1 MTEDERLVLEAT
13 QVALARSLTTMLRST
28 FALGRRDRTVI
39 AIAGESGSGK
49 SSTATSIARVLTA
62 EGHRTVVL
70 HQDDYF
76 LRAPRANHAHRCADL
91 SSVGHHEVDLAL
103 LASHVAAFRAGF
115 DNVPAP
121 RADAA
126 SDSFVTWRPDFVNAA
141 VLVVEGTYV
150 LHLEDS
156 DIRIFLDATHE
167 DTAERRRQRNR
178 DVDAPIID
186 RILAIEHDLIAPQIS
201 RAHIVIGSD
210 FAIRA

>member
-1 MTEDERLVLEAT
+1 MTASERPVPEAS
-13 QVALARSLTTMLRST
+13 QFALARSITTILRST
-28 FALGRRDRTVI
+28 FALGRQDRTVI

-49 SSTATSIARVLTA
+49 SSTATSIAHGLTA
-62 EGHRTVVL
+62 EGHPTVVL

-91 SSVGHHEVDLAL
+91 SSVGPHEVDLTL
-103 LASHVAAFRAGF
+103 LASHIAAFRIGRA
-115 DNVPAP
+115 NVLAP

-150 LHLEDS
+150 LHLEES

-178 DVDAPIID
+178 DVDEPIID
-186 RILAIEHDLIAPQIS
+186 RILAIEHDLIAPQAS